1 MISDCGD
8 NVAGCPCLEGRPRL
22 KASRKQIL
30 AVIVLY
36 KRTSDQSQTIQSLAR
51 IFVSHPGLHDS
62 IDVLVWDNSP
72 FPLEAQRLPFPSE
85 YRHAAQNAGVSGA
98 YNGALET
105 AQDLSYP
112 WMLLLDHD
120 TTLTSDY
127 LLGIEAYSRKLES
140 RSEIGAI
147 APFLLDR
154 DQTISPARIHAF
166 GNTILH
172 RPFSGM
178 HAGKLYAANSGTL
191 MRVSAL
197 KEIGGY
203 DERFWLDYSDIVTFS
218 NLDRRGRRLYVA
230 GDLELQH
237 VISSNDYDG
246 MMSAR
251 RYRNFMSAEDAYCNL
266 YRGNG
271 GNFIQTLRLF
281 ARVIKQYLKLRN
293 KEFSRITWEYFL
305 ARIFLRKSRRLMRW
319 KRQLVKRDLSLV
331 GDGHAVG

>member
-1 MISDCGD
+1 
-8 NVAGCPCLEGRPRL
+8 L
-22 KASRKQIL
+22 
-30 AVIVLY
+30 
-36 KRTSDQSQTIQSLAR
+36 TR
-51 IFVSHPGLHDS
+51 IFASHPGLLDS

-72 FPLEAQRLPFPSE
+72 FPLETQRLPFPSE

-98 YNGALET
+98 YNGALEI
-105 AQDLSYP
+105 AHDLSYP

-127 LLGIEAYSRKLES
+127 LLGMEAYSRKLEA
-140 RSEIGAI
+140 RPEIGAI
-147 APFLLDR
+147 APFLFDH
-154 DQTISPARIHAF
+154 DQTISPVRIRAF
-166 GNTILH
+166 GLTFLPH
-172 RPFSGM
+172 PFSGM
-178 HAGKLYAANSGTL
+178 HPGKLYAANSGTL

-218 NLDRRGRRLYVA
+218 NLDRKGRRLYVA

-246 MMSAR
+246 MMSAN
-251 RYRNFMSAEDAYCNL
+251 RYRNFMSAEEAYCDL

-281 ARVIKQYLKLRN
+281 ARAIKQYIKLRN

-305 ARIFLRKSRRLMRW
+305 ARIFLRKSQRLARW
-319 KRQLVKRDLSLV
+319 ERQLRQRDLPIAIKSQGIGSFV
-331 GDGHAVG
+331 GHRS